1 MTTRRRDHS
10 SKWIDKEETGKHNLA
25 SSTECSAP
33 ASYQYYPASKTGGA
47 TKDMMKKS
55 LERRY
60 PPPCGSWNT
69 RAEAATHHVGSRKIV
84 RSFTQPFALPSN
96 IPNCRRTA
104 QYPAPTSA
112 SSVVVQQVPRR
123 TTSLGNSH
131 HVDYDSECRS
141 PPPGRKPHIRTHISP
156 KPEPEYEVNCF
167 KPPSTMESCPNCPT
181 YDERGRNTYKT
192 GKARMTG
199 MRTEKPLPPLTPR
212 TTAGEGSSGHLY
224 YASRTSHPEIYES
237 SSGALEMQ
245 YRRRQRKPDIPA
257 SNNGTQRR
265 TPITDTSK
273 SLAENDKEFLDIN
286 EVEEEITCP
295 M

>member
-1 MTTRRRDHS
+1 MTTRRREHS

-69 RAEAATHHVGSRKIV
+69 RAEAATHHVGSRNTV

-96 IPNCRRTA
+96 IPNRRTA

-112 SSVVVQQVPRR
+112 SSVVAQQVPRR

-131 HVDYDSECRS
+131 HVDYDSESRS
-141 PPPGRKPHIRTHISP
+141 PPPGRKPRIRTHISP

-181 YDERGRNTYKT
+181 YDDRGRNTYKT

-212 TTAGEGSSGHLY
+212 TTAGEEVLVTYIMLVGPLIQRFMSRLLELWRCSTAGVNESQIFRPVTTALNDGHQSLIHQ
-224 YASRTSHPEIYES
+224 SRW
-237 SSGALEMQ
+237 
-245 YRRRQRKPDIPA
+245 RRMTR
-257 SNNGTQRR
+257 SFWT
-265 TPITDTSK
+265 
-273 SLAENDKEFLDIN
+273 
-286 EVEEEITCP
+286 
-295 M
+295 